1 MEQVRQKYQDRDVAI
16 VSLYVR
22 EPHPHETG
30 FKQYEQPATIDK
42 KMEYARELVDLK
54 DMNIPVAVDSIDQ
67 AQHIALGNLPNMA
80 YVVDKGGIVQ
90 YANNWLL
97 ADDIDA
103 TLARLVTEDDPSNPT
118 EPSVFTAS
126 LDSSI

>member
-1 MEQVRQKYQDRDVAI
+1 MAV

-30 FKQYEQPATIDK
+30 FKQYEQPSTFDK

-54 DMNIPVAVDSIDQ
+54 DLKIAVAVDAIDQ
-67 AQHIALGNLPNMA
+67 AQHGVLGNLPNMA
-80 YVVDKGGIVQ
+80 YVVDKDGIVQ

-103 TLARLVTEDDPSNPT
+103 TLARLVSEDNPNSSVDPT
-118 EPSVFTAS
+118 IFTAS

>member
-1 MEQVRQKYQDRDVAI
+1 MEQVRQKYEDRDVAV

-30 FKQYEQPATIDK
+30 FKHYEQPTTIEK

-54 DMNIPVAVDSIDQ
+54 NLNIPVAVDGIDQ

-80 YVVDKGGIVQ
+80 YVVDKEGIVQ
-90 YANNWLL
+90 YVNNWLL

-103 TLARLVTEDDPSNPT
+103 TLARLVTEDEPGDPV
-118 EPSVFTAS
+118 EPSIFTAS